1 MTEFIVQTFNG
12 LTLAGIIFLV
22 SSGFTLV
29 FGVMRVTNLSHGAV
43 FLLGGYVAYSV
54 IGGHTGN
61 FFYGLAAGTVAMAG
75 LGLLVERVLL
85 PWLHHVEMAEL
96 LATLGLVYVID
107 DVSLAIW
114 GGNPLNINL
123 PGVLGESSHLPFHN
137 IVYPNGR
144 FFILGVALVVGV
156 LLYLLLRYSRIGAI
170 IRAGVDDREMVNAL
184 GINVRRVFT
193 GVFVLGAALAG
204 FAGVLGVPV
213 LGLYT
218 GGDTNI
224 LLFALA
230 VVVVGGLG
238 SYEGAIIGSLIIGL
252 IDTYGTA
259 YFPAVSYT
267 VLFIPLVV
275 ILLVRPQGILG
286 REAMA

>member
-1 MTEFIVQTFNG
+1 
-12 LTLAGIIFLV
+12 
-22 SSGFTLV
+22 
-29 FGVMRVTNLSHGAV
+29 
-43 FLLGGYVAYSV
+43 V
-54 IGGHTGN
+54 IGGKSGN
-61 FFYGLAAGTVAMAG
+61 FFYGLAAGTAAMAV
-75 LGLLVERVLL
+75 LGLLIERLLL
-85 PWLHHVEMAEL
+85 PWLKNVEMAEL

-107 DVSLAIW
+107 DVSLAVW
-114 GGNPLNINL
+114 GGNPLNFNL
-123 PGVLGESSHLPFHN
+123 PGPLGQSSVLPFDH

-144 FFILGVALVVGV
+144 FFILGVALVVGIG
-156 LLYLLLRYSRIGAI
+156 LWLMLKFTRIGAI
-170 IRAGVDDREMVNAL
+170 IRAGVDDRNMVMAL

-259 YFPAVSYT
+259 YFPAVAYT

-286 REAMA
+286 RKAMA

>member
-1 MTEFIVQTFNG
+1 MTELIVQTFNG

-22 SSGFTLV
+22 SSGFTLI
-29 FGVMRVTNLSHGAV
+29 FGVMRVTNLAHGAV
-43 FLLGGYVAYSV
+43 YLLGGYVAYSV
-54 IGGHTGN
+54 VGDHTDY
-61 FFYGLAAGTVAMAG
+61 FFYGLAAGTAAMAG
-75 LGLLVERVLL
+75 LGLLMERLIL

-96 LATLGLVYVID
+96 LATLGLIYVID
-107 DVSLAIW
+107 DVSLAVW
-114 GGNPLNINL
+114 GGNPLSINL
-123 PGVLGESSHLPFHN
+123 PGVLGESSVLPFRH

-144 FFILGVALVVGV
+144 FFILGVAVLVGV
-156 LLYLLLRYSRIGAI
+156 LLFAMLRLTRIGAI
-170 IRAGVDDREMVNAL
+170 IRAGVDDRDMVNAL

-193 GVFVLGAALAG
+193 GVFVLGSALAG

-218 GGDTNI
+218 GGDTTI

-238 SYEGAIIGSLIIGL
+238 SYEGAIVGSLVIGL
-252 IDTYGTA
+252 VDTYGTA
-259 YFPAVSYT
+259 YFPAISYV

-286 REAMA
+286 RRVMA

>member
-12 LTLAGIIFLV
+12 LTLAGIIFLA

-29 FGVMRVTNLSHGAV
+29 FGVMRVTNLSQGAV
-43 FLLGGYVAYSV
+43 FLLGGYVAYSI
-54 IGGHTGN
+54 IGGQSGN
-61 FFYGLAAGTVAMAG
+61 FFWGLAGGTFAMAG
-75 LGLLVERVLL
+75 LGILMERVLL
-85 PWLHHVEMAEL
+85 PWLHHSEFGEL
-96 LATLGLVYVID
+96 MATLGLVFVID
-107 DVSLAIW
+107 DVALAIW
-114 GGNPLNINL
+114 GGNPLSIEL
-123 PGVLGESSHLPFHN
+123 PGVLGQSITLPFRG
-137 IVYPNGR
+137 IVYPNNR
-144 FFILGVALVVGV
+144 IFIFGVALVVGI
-156 LLYLLLRYSRIGAI
+156 LLFALLRLTRVGAI
-170 IRAGVDDREMVNAL
+170 IRAGVDDRNMVNAL
-184 GINVRRVFT
+184 GINVTLVFT
-193 GVFVLGAALAG
+193 GVFTLGSALAG

-218 GGDTNI
+218 GGDTPII
-224 LLFALA
+224 LFCLA

-259 YFPAVSYT
+259 YFPAVSYV

-286 REAMA
+286 RTATA

>member
-43 FLLGGYVAYSV
+43 YLLGGYVAYSV
-54 IGGHTGN
+54 IAGHTGN
-61 FFYGLAAGTVAMAG
+61 FFYGLVAGTAAMAV
-75 LGLLVERVLL
+75 LGLLIERLLL
-85 PWLHHVEMAEL
+85 PWLHHAEMAEL

-123 PGVLGESSHLPFHN
+123 PGVLGQSSHLPFDH

-156 LLYLLLRYSRIGAI
+156 FLFFLLRFTRIGAI
-170 IRAGVDDREMVNAL
+170 IRAGVDDRDMVNAL

-193 GVFVLGAALAG
+193 GVFILGAALAG
-204 FAGVLGVPV
+204 FAGVLGTPV
-213 LGLYT
+213 LGLAT
-218 GGDTNI
+218 GIDTNI

-238 SYEGAIIGSLIIGL
+238 SYEGAIIGSLVIGL

-286 REAMA
+286 QEARA

>member
-29 FGVMRVTNLSHGAV
+29 FGVMRVTNLAHGAV
-43 FLLGGYVAYSV
+43 FLLGGYVAYSA
-54 IGGHTGN
+54 IGGHTDN
-61 FFYGLAAGTVAMAG
+61 FFLGLIAGTAAMAG
-75 LGLLVERVLL
+75 LGLLMEKLLL

-114 GGNPLNINL
+114 GGNPLSISL
-123 PGVLGESSHLPFHN
+123 PGVLGQSSVLPFDD

-144 FFILGVALVVGV
+144 FFILGVALVVGI
-156 LLYLLLRYSRIGAI
+156 LLYLMLRLTRIGAI
-170 IRAGVDDREMVNAL
+170 IRAGVDDRDMVNAM

-275 ILLVRPQGILG
+275 IMLVRPQGILG
-286 REAMA
+286 RAATA

>member
-43 FLLGGYVAYSV
+43 YLLGGYVAYSV
-54 IGGHTGN
+54 INNNTGN
-61 FFYGLAAGTVAMAG
+61 FFYGLAAGTASMAV
-75 LGLLVERVLL
+75 LGLLIERLLL
-85 PWLHHVEMAEL
+85 PWLRHVELAEL

-107 DVSLAIW
+107 DVSLAVW
-114 GGNPLNINL
+114 GGNPLSINL
-123 PGVLGESSHLPFHN
+123 PGFLGESSHLPFDG

-144 FFILGVALVVGV
+144 FFILGVAVVVGV
-156 LLYLLLRYSRIGAI
+156 FLFILLRSTRIGAI
-170 IRAGVDDREMVNAL
+170 IRAGVDDRDMVNAL

-193 GVFVLGAALAG
+193 GVFALGAALAG
-204 FAGVLGVPV
+204 FAGVLGTPV
-213 LGLYT
+213 LGLAT
-218 GGDTNI
+218 GVDTSI

-252 IDTYGTA
+252 VDTYGTA

>member
-1 MTEFIVQTFNG
+1 MTEFIVQTLNG

-29 FGVMRVTNLSHGAV
+29 FGVMRVTNLAHGAV
-43 FLLGGYVAYSV
+43 YLLGGYVAYSV
-54 IGGHTGN
+54 IGGKSGN
-61 FFYGLAAGTVAMAG
+61 FFYGLIAGTAAMAV
-75 LGLLVERVLL
+75 LGLLIERLLL
-85 PWLHHVEMAEL
+85 PWLKHVEMAEL

-107 DVSLAIW
+107 DLSLAIW
-114 GGNPLNINL
+114 GGNPLNFNL
-123 PGVLGESSHLPFHN
+123 PGVLGESSVLPFHH
-137 IVYPNGR
+137 IVYPNER
-144 FFILGVALVVGV
+144 FFILGVAVVVGV
-156 LLYLLLRYSRIGAI
+156 GLWLMLRYTRIGAI
-170 IRAGVDDREMVNAL
+170 IRAGVDDRNMVMAL

-259 YFPAVSYT
+259 YFPAVAYT

-286 REAMA
+286 RKAMA